1 MTGWRHYMI
10 KGFIFDVDGVLTDTA
25 KVSVELVTSFFKTKN
40 IIIKDSDVVGNL
52 GKGMTRLFKDTAD
65 DLGLP
70 LDVDEALR
78 YSEEIYPTLLAKR
91 EEMPGTKKLL
101 KQAKKSGVKTAVAS
115 SATLWRV
122 KENIASLGLT
132 FDDFDVVLT
141 GEDVV
146 RNKPCPDIFSLAM
159 IKLGLEGKES
169 IVFEDSASGIKAG
182 LASGAYCCAL
192 TTSIPREEGK
202 KLGASFVIDD
212 LAHFPEFNTIE
223 ELDEKVRGLLN
234 IKKGAKKYGANWI
247 TPLERTL
254 SNSVV
259 EKKAIEEARKARYN
273 AYAPYSKFK
282 VGAAV
287 VSAATGRIYPGCNVE
302 NSSYGATICAERNA
316 ITSAVAAEGVIGIDM
331 VVVASDCNPPAQPC
345 AVCLQVMS
353 EFILPSTPVILV
365 NEEGKRE
372 DYVFSDLLPHPF
384 DFGE

>member
-1 MTGWRHYMI
+1 MI

-40 IIIKDSDVVGNL
+40 IIIKNADVVKNL

-70 LDVDEALR
+70 LDVDEALE
-78 YSEEIYPTLLAKR
+78 YSKAVYQELLQKQR
-91 EEMPGTKKLL
+91 EMPGTKELL
-101 KQAKKSGVKTAVAS
+101 REAKKSGVKTAVAS

-122 KENIASLGLT
+122 KANIASLGLT

-169 IVFEDSASGIKAG
+169 IVFEDSASGIRAG

-192 TTSIPREEGK
+192 TTSISREEAK
-202 KLGASFVIDD
+202 RLGASFVIDD
-212 LAHFPEFNTIE
+212 LAHFPQFGSMD
-223 ELDEKVRGLLN
+223 ELQTAVKNLLN
-234 IKKGAKKYGANWI
+234 IKRGAKKYGANWI

-254 SNSVV
+254 SSSVM
-259 EKKAIEEARKARYN
+259 EKKAIEEAVKARYN
-273 AYAPYSKFK
+273 AYAPYSAFK

-287 VSAATGRIYPGCNVE
+287 VSAATGRIYSGCNVE

-316 ITSAVAAEGVIGIDM
+316 ITSAVAAEGVIGIDLL
-331 VVVASDCNPPAQPC
+331 VVASASNPPAQPC

-365 NEEGKRE
+365 NEDGMRE